1 MKTLSLGYG
10 RVPQA
15 VWLLLLVPPL
25 IGLGIPTETEGGSP
39 WKALGM
45 RLVLAAVV
53 LLPLFL
59 GRSPRSLR
67 LRKEMRFQLP
77 GAMIALLGPGVA
89 GWNASD
95 GATAF
100 AVGFLLL
107 GCLLIGA
114 TSFGSE
120 FEHRTMGSLLTQPM
134 RRSVLFLEKLAV
146 SGFLIVAAYLNLM
159 FTLVPLPASRLSLD
173 DGLSVGVYA
182 LLPLFSGAWFSLI
195 SRSTLAGVVF
205 SGSVPGILFGLAY
218 AVIDGISRLV
228 SDRIGIPSG
237 TKDWLLGFGFVF
249 YLGSTLFLGWR
260 TFARLEVREGGAGGR
275 TTSGMHPL
283 SRPLDQLLARLLP
296 TGSNTAQLLR
306 KELRLHV
313 IPWLMTCVMLGMWLI
328 LLLLRSM
335 TTGEFRELN
344 DPLLLMVFGGILG
357 AVALV
362 GAGAASVA
370 EEREL
375 GTLDWQLTQ
384 PGSLGRQWWIKVTVA
399 FALGTGVGVGVPA
412 GLVWLS
418 FPAERLD
425 EIFKE
430 VGGLAFASYATGLG
444 LLLIISILASSIC
457 RNTMKA
463 TAATVGI
470 GGGIAGAILLG
481 VEWFR
486 LAINETAVGWRF
498 AEQANWE
505 PKIFN
510 PGATIFVLGWR
521 LSAGQANWG
530 FTLLLVGFALLVL
543 GVGLLKLAQRNHRRT
558 SIPASVVV
566 WQLVGVMVVTC
577 LLVRMV
583 GGGLQGMIWLT
594 RRLATASAADHL
606 PDGGLTAEAAV
617 VPAGTVPELSRR
629 YGAPISSSSPVH
641 GVPARMDAE
650 MALRYGLMESSAPRV
665 TPASDR

>member
-1 MKTLSLGYG
+1 MKTLSFGSR

-15 VWLLLLVPPL
+15 VWLLLLLPPL
-25 IGLGIPTETEGGSP
+25 IGLGIPTELGWPP
-39 WKALGM
+39 WKALGI

-53 LLPLFL
+53 MLPLFL

-89 GWNASD
+89 GWNASE
-95 GATAF
+95 GATAL

-114 TSFGSE
+114 TSFGRE
-120 FEHRTMGSLLTQPM
+120 FEHRTMGSLLSQPLN
-134 RRSVLFLEKLAV
+134 RSVLFLEKLAV
-146 SGFLIVAAYLNLM
+146 SGFLILTAYLNLM
-159 FTLVPLPASRLSLD
+159 FTLLPTSRFSLD

-218 AVIDGISRLV
+218 AVIDGIGRLV
-228 SDRIGIPSG
+228 SGWIGIPSG
-237 TKDWLLGFGFVF
+237 TKDWLLGFGTVF

-275 TTSGMHPL
+275 TASGMHLL
-283 SRPLDQLLARLLP
+283 SRPLDQFLARLLP
-296 TGSNTAQLLR
+296 TGSNTAQLVR

-313 IPWLMTCVMLGMWLI
+313 IPWLMTGVMLGMWLI
-328 LLLLRSM
+328 WLLLRSM
-335 TTGEFRELN
+335 TTGEFREFLN
-344 DPLLLMVFGGILG
+344 EPILLMVFGGIFG
-357 AVALV
+357 AIALV

-384 PGSLGRQWWIKVTVA
+384 PGSMVRQWWIKVTVA
-399 FALGTGVGVGVPA
+399 VALGTGVGVGVPA

-418 FPAERLD
+418 YPAERLD

-470 GGGIAGAILLG
+470 GGGIAGAIALG

-486 LAINETAVGWRF
+486 LAINETAIGWRF
-498 AEQANWE
+498 VEQANWE
-505 PKIFN
+505 PAIRHH
-510 PGATIFVLGWR
+510 GATIFVLGWR
-521 LSAGQANWG
+521 LSAGQAQWG

-566 WQLVGVMVVTC
+566 WQLVGVMVVAC

-583 GGGLQGMIWLT
+583 GGGLQGMYWLT
-594 RRLATASAADHL
+594 RGPATASAADHL

-617 VPAGTVPELSRR
+617 VSAGMDPELFRR
-629 YGAPISSSSPVH
+629 YGASISSPPPTRGS
-641 GVPARMDAE
+641 PARMDAE
-650 MALRYGLMESSAPRV
+650 MARRYGLMESSAPRA
-665 TPASDR
+665 TSDPGR